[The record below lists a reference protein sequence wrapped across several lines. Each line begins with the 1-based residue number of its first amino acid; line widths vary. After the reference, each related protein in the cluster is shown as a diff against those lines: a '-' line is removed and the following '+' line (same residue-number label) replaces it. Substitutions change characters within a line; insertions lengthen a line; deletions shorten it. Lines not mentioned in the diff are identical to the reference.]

1 MLYGNPLCARLPHA
15 EDMCLLDE
23 LLSWDQGSVVCTA
36 VSHRDLD
43 NPLRRDG
50 QLAAIHAIEYAG
62 QASALHCAL
71 TTPGGT
77 PQRAVLAA
85 VHDVWLDC
93 AYLDGLVAPL
103 RISVW
108 RELTLGPSAIYRFL
122 VESMATS
129 VARGRLTVTG
139 GGAT

>member
-1 MLYGNPLCARLPHA
+1 MLYGNTLCAKLPHA
-15 EDMCLLDE
+15 EGMCLLYE
-23 LLSWDQGSVVCTA
+23 LLSWDQGSLVCTA
-36 VSHRDLD
+36 VSHRDPN

-50 QLAAIHAIEYAG
+50 QLAAIHAIEYAC

-71 TTPGGT
+71 TSPGGA

-85 VHDVWLDC
+85 VHDLWLDC
-93 AYLDGLVAPL
+93 AYLDVLVAPL
-103 RISVW
+103 CISVW

-122 VESMATS
+122 VESMAS
-129 VARGRLTVTG
+129 SIARGRLTVAG